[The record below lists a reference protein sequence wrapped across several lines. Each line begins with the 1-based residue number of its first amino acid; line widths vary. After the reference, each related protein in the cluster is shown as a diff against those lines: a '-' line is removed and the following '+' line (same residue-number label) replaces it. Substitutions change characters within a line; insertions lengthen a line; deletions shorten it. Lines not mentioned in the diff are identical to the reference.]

1 MLLDP
6 RDPAAQAFIADH
18 MADNPF
24 DAFEQAAVQSGA
36 LDCEFC
42 GRWFSSDGDF
52 VDGPGERLCDDCDS
66 DPDNAPVDAARE
78 WGTWR

>member
-18 MADNPF
+18 MADFPT
-24 DAFEQAAVQSGA
+24 DSFEEAVHECGA
-36 LDCEFC
+36 YQCENC
-42 GRWFSSDGDF
+42 KAWFSTKDDL
-52 VDGPGERLCDDCDS
+52 DEDADCHLCWECSADVGGYL
-66 DPDNAPVDAARE
+66 DPHKE